1 MKKIKRNDAMKKRR
15 GTAESMLKESIEF
28 IREQSPL
35 RPKIALILGSGLG
48 EFAEILSDKIVIPTS
63 SIPHYPQSTVEG
75 HKGNL
80 VFGKLQHI
88 TLLAFQGRVHFYE
101 TGKLETI
108 LYPIR
113 VTHGL
118 HIKKMIITNA
128 AGGVNTS
135 FTPGDLMLI
144 EDQINLTFENAIVET
159 HNIRKHDLYDPEI
172 RRIIEQAA
180 RNKNIPIKKGVYC
193 GIKGPSYETASEVA
207 MLRNFGAD
215 AVGMSTVNEVSL
227 ASTLGIK
234 VGGISCITNLSTG
247 IIDQKLSHS
256 EVTEIANK
264 VKGSFSN
271 LLQGIIH
278 LLSKNI

>member
-1 MKKIKRNDAMKKRR
+1 MKKKNLRITMKKKHD
-15 GTAESMLKESIEF
+15 TVESRVKESVEF

-48 EFAEILSDKIVIPTS
+48 EFADLLTDKIVIPTS
-63 SIPHYPQSTVEG
+63 TIPHYPQSTVEG

-80 VFGKLQHI
+80 VLGKLQHI

-113 VTHGL
+113 VAHGL
-118 HIKKMIITNA
+118 HIKKMIVTNA

-135 FTPGDLMLI
+135 FIPGDLMLI
-144 EDQINLTFENAIVET
+144 EDQINLTFEHLGEAMQPT
-159 HNIRKHDLYDPEI
+159 RKCDLYDLEI
-172 RRIIEQAA
+172 RKIIDQAA
-180 RNKNIPIKKGVYC
+180 REKNIPIKKGVYC
-193 GIKGPSYETASEVA
+193 GIKGPSYETAAEVA
-207 MLRNFGAD
+207 MLRKFGAD

-227 ASTLGIK
+227 ASVLGMKI
-234 VGGISCITNLSTG
+234 GGISCITNLSTG
-247 IIDQKLSHS
+247 ILDQKLSHA
-256 EVTEIANK
+256 EVTEIADK
-264 VKGSFSN
+264 VKGSFSS